1 MHFKNIL
8 IIADIEGSSC
18 CRSYRASS
26 FMTKAWRH
34 ACDGMTQDVNQ
45 VVKGLFDSG
54 VRHIM
59 VKDFHRTGYNIIPE
73 LVDPRAQVISGYRL
87 RPVPGIGDPQDAE
100 AIMFL
105 GMHAA
110 SGTEGFL
117 AHTLT
122 SRIRRL
128 EVNGKPM
135 SEVELFSASLAPY
148 NMRPIFFSGCPVACR
163 QAQAVIRMINVYPI
177 DKTIA
182 PQIFDADSWRSGLKM
197 AAVEALNNVSTAP
210 YRPEGPFK
218 TVVTMRDGEQ
228 IARKIALRWGFRY
241 QGARIFIEAADIH
254 QLYSNLIR
262 LCYLTPLTKKMI
274 PFWIFLYD
282 LWGRIGLAWV
292 RQWLKRS
299 AG

>member
-1 MHFKNIL
+1 MNLLLPFGTSPNMHFKNIL

-18 CRSYRASS
+18 CWSYRASS

-100 AIMFL
+100 AI
-105 GMHAA
+105 
-110 SGTEGFL
+110 
-117 AHTLT
+117 
-122 SRIRRL
+122 
-128 EVNGKPM
+128 
-135 SEVELFSASLAPY
+135 
-148 NMRPIFFSGCPVACR
+148 
-163 QAQAVIRMINVYPI
+163 
-177 DKTIA
+177 
-182 PQIFDADSWRSGLKM
+182 
-197 AAVEALNNVSTAP
+197 
-210 YRPEGPFK
+210 
-218 TVVTMRDGEQ
+218 
-228 IARKIALRWGFRY
+228 
-241 QGARIFIEAADIH
+241 IFIEAADIH
-254 QLYSNLIR
+254 QLYSDLIR
-262 LCYLTPLTKKMI
+262 LCYLTPLMKKMI
-274 PFWIFLYD
+274 PFWIFLFD

-292 RQWLKRS
+292 RRWLMRS